1 MICVHRRLKTK
12 GSDAQSGQAEAYK
25 KHSSSIMMEVS
36 DSEPT
41 KKAKAQDL
49 AIVTGLTKVA
59 FGRHPTRRTKQ
70 SRREQRLHQLTTY
83 MVEHVLQDVAFR
95 LPSQRMKL
103 IHQTAWS
110 PNIHFQHVSSCS
122 VSVCL
127 RVCLMVFVALVF
139 LALQPMTKV
148 AIYRSPMHTGRPG

>member
-25 KHSSSIMMEVS
+25 KHSSSIMMELS

-49 AIVTGLTKVA
+49 AVVTGLEKVA
-59 FGRHPTRRTKQ
+59 FGRHPKKCSKRN
-70 SRREQRLHQLTTY
+70 RREQLLHQLTTY

-95 LPSQRMKL
+95 LPGQRMKL
-103 IHQTAWS
+103 IKQTALRGCQTSTSNTS
-110 PNIHFQHVSSCS
+110 PHGV
-122 VSVCL
+122 
-127 RVCLMVFVALVF
+127 
-139 LALQPMTKV
+139 
-148 AIYRSPMHTGRPG
+148 